1 MAKYT
6 YELTKV
12 DNLRIKRGEYSSVK
26 RGTELLADM
35 VSAISKEA
43 AATICEGEITD
54 ISAVT
59 NVNGFYEIRLV
70 GEKDI
75 IHCKLKE
82 VRT

>member
-12 DNLRIKRGEYSSVK
+12 ENLRIKRGEYSSVK

-35 VSAISKEA
+35 VSAIAGEA
-43 AATICEGEITD
+43 LTICEGGITD

-59 NVNGFYEIRLV
+59 NVDGFYEIRLV